1 MSIVGKKGETSQQI
15 KDECRVDIR
24 FSAKKDKE
32 STGDEAVVSSE
43 PNVNNIT
50 GLKEDCERAKKVI
63 FVLATLFRRSL
74 L

>member
-1 MSIVGKKGETSQQI
+1 MDIQFP
-15 KDECRVDIR
+15 DEM
-24 FSAKKDKE
+24 DKE
-32 STGDEAVVSSE
+32 NAGEEAVVSSE